1 MSSGRLALVAV
12 AALATLAAPQI
23 AARILTAGRVHPVS
37 SGAFAPA
44 RAALVLGARVWE
56 DGRPSLVLRQ
66 RVEAGVSLY
75 QRGLVEH
82 IVMSGAGL
90 NREGLDETAAMR
102 RAALELGVPEEAIRL
117 DPDGV
122 DTAASARN
130 AADLGSVIV
139 CSHEFHL
146 PRAVMLARLAG
157 LDAQG
162 AFPPLIAKPATFI
175 GYGRELPATWKAL
188 LELRRG

>member
-1 MSSGRLALVAV
+1 MSAGRLALVAGG
-12 AALATLAAPQI
+12 ALAAVAAPQI
-23 AARILTAGRVHPVS
+23 AARVLTAGLIHPVS

-66 RVEAGVSLY
+66 RVEVGVSLY
-75 QRGLVEH
+75 QRGLVER

-90 NREGLDETAAMR
+90 NPEGLDETESMRGAAQD
-102 RAALELGVPEEAIRL
+102 LGVPDEAIDL
-117 DPDGV
+117 DPHGI
-122 DTAASARN
+122 DTASSARN
-130 AADLGSVIV
+130 ASELGSVIV
-139 CSHEFHL
+139 CSQEFHL

-188 LELRRG
+188 REVRRG